1 MLRSTVLAAAL
12 AASAVPALAGGFGCE
27 GECYRQTYVPAQY
40 GVVAQRTLV
49 RAPRPY
55 ALMSPGEYRTV
66 HERVAVRPAG
76 RVWTTRRDAWGN
88 KVGCWVDTPAEYAV
102 VSRQV
107 MVRAPGIV
115 PVANLPIWTHR
126 TYPVVTEPAH
136 LAWTPVAHHHR

>member
-12 AASAVPALAGGFGCE
+12 ATFVGPAFAGGYDCG
-27 GECYRQTYVPAQY
+27 GDCYRQTYVPAQY
-40 GVVAQRTLV
+40 GAVAQRTLV

-55 ALMSPGEYRTV
+55 ALVSPPEYRTV

-88 KVGCWVDTPAEYAV
+88 KVGCWVEVPAEYAV
-102 VSRQV
+102 VPRQV
-107 MVRAPGIV
+107 LVRAPSVV
-115 PVANLPIWTHR
+115 PVANLPSWSVR

-136 LAWTPVAHHHR
+136 LAWTPVGYRP